1 MNCAVCE
8 KELGDDTFEQDG
20 ARFKLHKDCVK
31 EELQT
36 EIDQLL
42 RPIQYR
48 KDGKLI
54 FSYVHKEKKVI

>member
-1 MNCAVCE
+1 MNCVVCG
-8 KELGDDTFEQDG
+8 KELGGDPFEQDR
-20 ARFKLHKDCVK
+20 ARFKLHKDCVTQ
-31 EELQT
+31 ELQT